1 MKEVEKEHC
10 LTNPFFWNLWLDI
23 LRMGRF
29 GATADDWSEFMKCF
43 ESDDMTKKL
52 PSISSHDNALEEWNG
67 YFLSGSFPI
76 SLSLQQTLLSD
87 QILCPTS
94 TLERCFYSIL
104 TCLKESEG
112 VVYKKTAMNLM
123 FAVSP
128 LKESTLT
135 LIILLAL
142 IYENGRDITRISLNK
157 SILKDIHK
165 RQPEPT
171 LSFLLFVYSASLSKH
186 LCEGLFSFCV
196 LSLDQFK
203 FLTAYYNDCLTSNL
217 FLSLLP
223 LLHNLCLFHQSSS
236 FFPIIL
242 NSILP
247 PLSTRFIPS
256 SSSFVC
262 LSRLLS
268 LLLSTAYS
276 FPHRL
281 RCLQDSFH
289 QFFLNTLNY
298 LSSSLPP
305 SSTLNEQLITILSS
319 SLFLQLIA
327 DQDIPQAGGLK
338 DDSSQIMDILL
349 PCSSHE
355 LVLLGERSVSV
366 LTEFLSYVA
375 SFNSRGIIVLF
386 LPSLQ
391 FFFLLFKLVLFH
403 PSCQSLFTQY
413 SHSITLPLTD
423 EITSYLPSL
432 PQPLTLPSLSLMLT
446 QLPLSLQGQFKNL
459 LLQSH
464 SLPSVWAEGITQ
476 IRLTPLQ
483 RIQFLL
489 DVIALIIRNPGVFL
503 DVRILR
509 ELVDALMPAQLVQKS
524 GLFQDIEVFHIIG
537 MSQIGSLFHSID

>member
-1 MKEVEKEHC
+1 M
-10 LTNPFFWNLWLDI
+10 
-23 LRMGRF
+23 
-29 GATADDWSEFMKCF
+29 
-43 ESDDMTKKL
+43 
-52 PSISSHDNALEEWNG
+52 
-67 YFLSGSFPI
+67 
-76 SLSLQQTLLSD
+76 
-87 QILCPTS
+87 
-94 TLERCFYSIL
+94 
-104 TCLKESEG
+104 
-112 VVYKKTAMNLM
+112 
-123 FAVSP
+123 
-128 LKESTLT
+128 
-135 LIILLAL
+135 
-142 IYENGRDITRISLNK
+142 
-157 SILKDIHK
+157 
-165 RQPEPT
+165 
-171 LSFLLFVYSASLSKH
+171 
-186 LCEGLFSFCV
+186 
-196 LSLDQFK
+196 
-203 FLTAYYNDCLTSNL
+203 
-217 FLSLLP
+217 
-223 LLHNLCLFHQSSS
+223 
-236 FFPIIL
+236 
-242 NSILP
+242 
-247 PLSTRFIPS
+247 
-256 SSSFVC
+256 
-262 LSRLLS
+262 
-268 LLLSTAYS
+268 
-276 FPHRL
+276 
-281 RCLQDSFH
+281 
-289 QFFLNTLNY
+289 NTLNY

-509 ELVDALMPAQLVQKS
+509 ELVDALMPALLVQKS

>member
-1 MKEVEKEHC
+1 M
-10 LTNPFFWNLWLDI
+10 
-23 LRMGRF
+23 
-29 GATADDWSEFMKCF
+29 
-43 ESDDMTKKL
+43 L
-52 PSISSHDNALEEWNG
+52 PLVH
-67 YFLSGSFPI
+67 
-76 SLSLQQTLLSD
+76 
-87 QILCPTS
+87 
-94 TLERCFYSIL
+94 
-104 TCLKESEG
+104 
-112 VVYKKTAMNLM
+112 
-123 FAVSP
+123 
-128 LKESTLT
+128 
-135 LIILLAL
+135 
-142 IYENGRDITRISLNK
+142 
-157 SILKDIHK
+157 
-165 RQPEPT
+165 
-171 LSFLLFVYSASLSKH
+171 
-186 LCEGLFSFCV
+186 
-196 LSLDQFK
+196 
-203 FLTAYYNDCLTSNL
+203 NL
-217 FLSLLP
+217 F
-223 LLHNLCLFHQSSS
+223 LFHQSSPFS
-236 FFPIIL
+236 AIIL

-281 RCLQDSFH
+281 RDLQDSFH
-289 QFFLNTLNY
+289 QFFLITLNY

-305 SSTLNEQLITILSS
+305 SSTLNERLITILSS

-327 DQDIPQAGGLK
+327 DHDIPQARGLM
-338 DDSSQIMDILL
+338 DDSSQIMDILI
-349 PCSSHE
+349 PFSSHE

-391 FFFLLFKLVLFH
+391 LFFLLFKLVLFQ

-432 PQPLTLPSLSLMLT
+432 PQPVTLPSLSLMLT
-446 QLPLSLQGQFKNL
+446 QLPLSLQGQFKSL

-489 DVIALIIRNPGVFL
+489 DVIALITRNPDVFL
-503 DVRILR
+503 DVQILR
-509 ELVDALMPAQLVQKS
+509 EIVDALMPALLVQKS
-524 GLFQDIEVFHIIG
+524 GLFQDIEVLHIVGI
-537 MSQIGSLFHSID
+537 SQIGPLFHSTD